1 MIYTT
6 GTIAIN
12 GNTVTGT
19 GTNFSAPLSLIRV
32 GCTLIAIGNP
42 VQIFTIT
49 EIKSGT
55 ELSVTPAANPAIPA
69 GTKFS
74 ILLSDSISVDG
85 LAQDVAET
93 LRFYQEK
100 EDEIT
105 SVIDGSNIGLGPEPR
120 DCTDIS
126 GNPSSYVGFLR
137 IKETTKGFPSVAAG
151 ESFLSGFICQRDT
164 SPSYTGVFVGWATRS
179 LYTYTWVAASGPNWT
194 RHARKDEVDRLL
206 QTGGSSKE
214 TQLFDGERK
223 NYLFVNNTG
232 WGAYSTAGSLKLGVM
247 YGGTGAGNAAE
258 ARKNLMVMHDAK
270 TTLSDSQNLDDL
282 KGSAAGFYH
291 QVSSANA
298 KPELNYPIQIAG
310 SLLVQKTGAG
320 DTEGC
325 IQTYYLFNNMAISYR
340 RAYGGQ
346 GWSAWKKIILTERVE
361 EGESTTYVYS
371 KYLPDAPRL
380 QLSTSGLWGYHNGS
394 GWVPLGIAQGG
405 TGASGVDNART
416 NLGLGRG
423 DSPQLNSLF
432 LDRTSD
438 STNTYTSS
446 GIMHTRLLSSE
457 GALRLGADM
466 YVETLSNAPG
476 QLSIRFTYDG
486 STGASKYLNLSSDGN
501 LVVDSAILR
510 STVEKPLQINSAN
523 PAIRFNET
531 DRPANTPT
539 YTLVADAGDWFIQKR
554 NYDDAGSVS
563 NAIAYNFA
571 EDRLYTQNIKATGL
585 ITSNSGIATLTE
597 SWSTQHTDNVNKFKP
612 IAGNAGGPDGIMVV
626 GGFHAQFSDN
636 YATQFAGR
644 NSKFWARSFEAGVDE
659 GWCQLATLNNNLVQ
673 EWTGYQKFK
682 STGFYSDT
690 FSKKLSFNIATSP
703 LRNGALELW
712 GDPKRPTIL
721 EYKIRDPETEAAVK
735 YAFYAQQNTDDS
747 IVFSVN
753 GAVSCVTVIQ
763 SSDRDLKDNIQ
774 VIGDATE
781 AIRKMNGYTYTL
793 KENGL
798 PYAGV
803 IAQEVMEAL
812 PEAVGSFT
820 HYGEALQGPT
830 TDGNELREE
839 TRYLNVDYAAVT
851 GLLVQVARETDN
863 RVTELEE
870 ENASLRAN
878 IAVMDERIAALESL
892 VQQLTGSEK

>member
-6 GTIAIN
+6 GTIAIS

-19 GTNFSAPLSLIRV
+19 GTNFSEPLSLIRV

-105 SVIDGSNIGLGPEPR
+105 SAIDGSNIGLGPEPR

-247 YGGTGAGNAAE
+247 YGGTGAADAAT
-258 ARKNLMVMHDAK
+258 ARKNLYIPTIGGGEVITIKAPSGVEDGKYYPIIIDANYHDAFK
-270 TTLSDSQNLDDL
+270 TGYQIDIQTRSALSMDPMNFNSFSGYVRTGGWHDKKNSGYGYYVSHTANEVALQSICAPGTNQEHLLFVFVEARAFPITMRLPVGVTATAPASQVIYNKGESSEMIVPWGVSDPLTSSKNLTTMFDF
-282 KGSAAGFYH
+282 SMARCGFY
-291 QVSSANA
+291 SA
-298 KPELNYPIQIAG
+298 
-310 SLLVQKTGAG
+310 T
-320 DTEGC
+320 TEGA
-325 IQTYYLFNNMAISYR
+325 YYSCNGSRALLFNGINLNEEVR
-340 RAYGGQ
+340 
-346 GWSAWKKIILTERVE
+346 LTTPKLTVNGRI
-361 EGESTTYVYS
+361 GSSNGYV
-371 KYLPDAPRL
+371 A
-380 QLSTSGLWGYHNGS
+380 
-394 GWVPLGIAQGG
+394 
-405 TGASGVDNART
+405 
-416 NLGLGRG
+416 
-423 DSPQLNSLF
+423 
-432 LDRTSD
+432 
-438 STNTYTSS
+438 
-446 GIMHTRLLSSE
+446 
-457 GALRLGADM
+457 
-466 YVETLSNAPG
+466 ET
-476 QLSIRFTYDG
+476 
-486 STGASKYLNLSSDGN
+486 
-501 LVVDSAILR
+501 
-510 STVEKPLQINSAN
+510 
-523 PAIRFNET
+523 
-531 DRPANTPT
+531 
-539 YTLVADAGDWFIQKR
+539 
-554 NYDDAGSVS
+554 
-563 NAIAYNFA
+563 
-571 EDRLYTQNIKATGL
+571 
-585 ITSNSGIATLTE
+585 
-597 SWSTQHTDNVNKFKP
+597 NVNWNGQQSDNLEKFKP
-612 IAGNAGGPDGIMVV
+612 IVGNTNGPDGSGVF
-626 GGFHAQFSDN
+626 GGFHIGFSGN

-644 NSKFWARSFEAGVDE
+644 NSKFYARSFEAGVDK
-659 GWCQLATLNNNLVQ
+659 GWRQLATLNDNLVQ
-673 EWTGYQKFK
+673 RWTGYQEFK
-682 STGFYSDT
+682 STDFYSDA
-690 FSKKLSFNIATSP
+690 FDRKLSLVARSSAA
-703 LRNGALELW
+703 RNVVLELW
-712 GDPKRPTIL
+712 GDPTRPTVM
-721 EYKIRDPETEAAVK
+721 ECKVRESGEGTSTK
-735 YAFYAQQNTDDS
+735 YAFYAQQNTDNS
-747 IVFSVN
+747 IVFNVN
-753 GAVSCVTVIQ
+753 GAVSCITVTQ

-798 PYAGV
+798 PYAGI

-820 HYGEALQGPT
+820 HYGKELQGPT
-830 TDGNELREE
+830 VDGNELREE

-878 IAVMDERIAALESL
+878 IAVMDERITKLEAL
-892 VQQLTGSEK
+892 VRQLTGSEE